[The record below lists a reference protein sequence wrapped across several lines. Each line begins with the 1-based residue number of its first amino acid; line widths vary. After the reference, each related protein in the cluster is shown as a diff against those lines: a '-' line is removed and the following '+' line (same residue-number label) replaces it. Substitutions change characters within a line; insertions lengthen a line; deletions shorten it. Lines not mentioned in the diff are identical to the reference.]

1 MGTQELDSSGSLA
14 SVCLRSVPFEIH
26 PQLGA
31 YYIHILLLLCH
42 TVRPP
47 TLFVVPA
54 TATAA
59 TAALR
64 PHDNV
69 SAALTSPL
77 HRRLRDASGD
87 TRQLHRPVLGNA
99 ALVRHGALGTTQNIR
114 RHHHVQVARLEV
126 E

>member
-26 PQLGA
+26 RQLGA
-31 YYIHILLLLCH
+31 YIHILLLLCH

-54 TATAA
+54 TAAA

-69 SAALTSPL
+69 FAALTSPL

-87 TRQLHRPVLGNA
+87 TGELHRPVLGDA
-99 ALVRHGALGTTQNIR
+99 ALVRHGALGATQNIR
-114 RHHHVQVARLEV
+114 RHHHVQVARLDV

>member
-1 MGTQELDSSGSLA
+1 M
-14 SVCLRSVPFEIH
+14 
-26 PQLGA
+26 
-31 YYIHILLLLCH
+31 
-42 TVRPP
+42 RPP

-54 TATAA
+54 TAAAA

-87 TRQLHRPVLGNA
+87 TGQLHRPVLGDTS
-99 ALVRHGALGTTQNIR
+99 LVRHGALGATQNIR
-114 RHHHVQVARLEV
+114 GHHHVQVA
-126 E
+126 